1 MKHESYCETRES
13 LVILSRTLDHFL
25 AELKILKDFE
35 NDEFRVRPHVSAGRI
50 ARGPITKTP
59 TTRHS
64 QLSLTPG
71 KELAA
76 LSTLKSTP

>member
-1 MKHESYCETRES
+1 MKHESYCEARES
-13 LVILSRTLDHFL
+13 LVILSRTVDL
-25 AELKILKDFE
+25 AERKILKDFE
-35 NDEFRVRPHVSAGRI
+35 NDEFRVRLHVSAGRV

>member
-1 MKHESYCETRES
+1 MKRESYCETRGS
-13 LVILSRTLDHFL
+13 LVGFCLVHWIIL

-35 NDEFRVRPHVSAGRI
+35 NDEFRVRLHVSAGRI

-64 QLSLTPG
+64 Q
-71 KELAA
+71 A
-76 LSTLKSTP
+76 LSNAGKGVSSLKHT